1 MKRKKSSAHSI
12 RPSTPHYYPAYI
24 DLAGKKAV
32 VVGGGSVAERKI
44 LSLLK
49 AHAQVKVISPYLT
62 KRLEKEKGK
71 GKMHHISRHYKKGD
85 LRSAFLVI
93 AATNSLKINEQV
105 SYDAPYLVNV
115 VDMPDLCNFIVPSLV
130 QRGPLKV
137 AISTSGVSPAFS
149 RSVRKELETF
159 YGPEFSEYLNLLK
172 IIRKTAM
179 RTIRDKK
186 KRSDFLKAI
195 ASEKIIEMIRKK
207 GLRWTKK
214 HVNELSR
221 KAVKTNRQ

>member
-1 MKRKKSSAHSI
+1 VKRKKSSAHST
-12 RPSTPHYYPAYI
+12 RPGIPHYYPAYI

-49 AHAQVKVISPYLT
+49 AHAHVKVISPYLT
-62 KRLEKEKGK
+62 KRLEREKEK
-71 GKMHHISRHYKKGD
+71 GKMHHVNRHYKKGD
-85 LRSAFLVI
+85 LKSAFLVI

-105 SYDAPYLVNV
+105 SHDAPYLVNV

-159 YGPEFSEYLNLLK
+159 YGPEFLEYLHLLK
-172 IIRKTAM
+172 IIRKKAM
-179 RTIRDKK
+179 GAIRDKK

-195 ASEKIIEMIRKK
+195 ASEKIIEMIRNK

-221 KAVKTNRQ
+221 KAVKTNLQ